1 MPGLDRGEHHIG
13 AGALRR
19 SSEPSSSVPCG
30 AGRVAT
36 AVKLIGIGSQLA
48 VPHLN
53 GVQAR
58 HQVAFGI
65 QPAARLGLS
74 LLEAGIAD
82 AKDWNPSR
90 KNPGEFVENTLRRW
104 AVKNG
109 GDEIATEFDVALAIV
124 NDLEPYSDGG
134 SNATIAQEMYM
145 VLEPETAGYVVLG
158 PLLRELARIHN
169 RLPVT
174 FFNLL
179 TAALNRWVRVYDFR
193 DAEERVEMLR
203 EWYESDPDSE
213 HLELPDVK
221 SATPKFLETRKP
233 LQESSLERLAEKTR
247 DKRIQAILSG
257 LLQLSAA
264 SRRGQR
270 PEIRAEASD
279 RLADSNPPL
288 PALLAVFEKQD
299 AIDGC
304 FDEEA
309 QGMMECPPEPNV
321 IIPLNITEVDSV
333 KTAFGI
339 AEVVCDVLTLA
350 SRLIKL
356 IMANVN

>member
-1 MPGLDRGEHHIG
+1 MSGLDRGEYDIATG
-13 AGALRR
+13 TLRR
-19 SSEPSSSVPCG
+19 PPEPSSSIPWG

-36 AVKLIGIGSQLA
+36 AAKLIAIGSQLA

-53 GVQAR
+53 GVQTR
-58 HQVAFGI
+58 HQAAFGI

-82 AKDWNPSR
+82 AKDWNPAR
-90 KNPGEFVENTLRRW
+90 KDPIEFVENTFRRW

-109 GDEIATEFDVALAIV
+109 GEEIASEFDVALALV
-124 NDLEPYSDGG
+124 SDLEPYSDGD
-134 SNATIAQEMYM
+134 SSTAIAQEMYM

-158 PLLRELARIHN
+158 SLLRELAGIHG

-174 FFNLL
+174 FFNLF
-179 TAALNRWVRVYDFR
+179 TSALNRWVRVYDLR

-203 EWYESDPDSE
+203 EWYESDHDSE
-213 HLELPDVK
+213 HVELPDVK
-221 SATPKFLETRKP
+221 GAIPKFLQTRKP

-247 DKRIQAILSG
+247 DKRIQAILSC
-257 LLQLSAA
+257 LLQLSGA
-264 SRRGQR
+264 SRKAQR
-270 PEIRAEASD
+270 PEIGAEASD

-299 AIDGC
+299 AIEGC

-321 IIPLNITEVDSV
+321 IIPLNIANVESV
-333 KTAFGI
+333 KMAFGI
-339 AEVVCDVLTLA
+339 AEVVCDVLTRA

>member
-1 MPGLDRGEHHIG
+1 MPGLDSGEYDIA

-19 SSEPSSSVPCG
+19 PPQPSSSVPCSPG
-30 AGRVAT
+30 GVTT
-36 AVKLIGIGSQLA
+36 AAKLIAVGSQLA

-53 GVQAR
+53 GVQTR
-58 HQVAFGI
+58 HQVAFGT

-82 AKDWNPSR
+82 AQDWNPYR
-90 KNPGEFVENTLRRW
+90 KSPVEFVENTLRRW
-104 AVKNG
+104 AVANG
-109 GDEIATEFDVALAIV
+109 GEEISTEFDVALALV
-124 NDLEPYSDGG
+124 SDLEPYSDEGTAVG
-134 SNATIAQEMYM
+134 QEMYM

-158 PLLRELARIHN
+158 PLLQKLAAIHG

-174 FFNLL
+174 FFNLF
-179 TAALNRWVRVYDFR
+179 TSALNRWVRIYDFR
-193 DAEERVEMLR
+193 DAEERVETLR
-203 EWYESDPDSE
+203 DWYESDRDSE
-213 HLELPDVK
+213 HVELPDVRG
-221 SATPKFLETRKP
+221 AIPKFLRTPKP
-233 LQESSLERLAEKTR
+233 LQESSLERIADKTR
-247 DKRIQAILSG
+247 DKGLQAILSG

-264 SRRGQR
+264 SRKAQR
-270 PEIRAEASD
+270 PEIGAEASD

-299 AIDGC
+299 AVEGC

-321 IIPLNITEVDSV
+321 IIPLKIAEVDSV

-339 AEVVCDVLTLA
+339 AEVVCDVLTRA

>member
-1 MPGLDRGEHHIG
+1 MSGLDRGEYDI
-13 AGALRR
+13 ATGALRR
-19 SSEPSSSVPCG
+19 PPEPSSSIPCG

-36 AVKLIGIGSQLA
+36 AAKLIAVGSRFA

-53 GVQAR
+53 GVQTR
-58 HQVAFGI
+58 HQVAFGL

-74 LLEAGIAD
+74 LLAAGIAD
-82 AKDWNPSR
+82 AKDWSPDR
-90 KNPGEFVENTLRRW
+90 KNPVEFVENTFRRW

-109 GDEIATEFDVALAIV
+109 GEEITTEFDVAFALV
-124 NDLEPYSDGG
+124 SDLEPYSDEGTAIG
-134 SNATIAQEMYM
+134 QEMYM

-158 PLLRELARIHN
+158 PLLRELAGIDS
-169 RLPVT
+169 RLPAT
-174 FFNLL
+174 FFSLF
-179 TAALNRWVRVYDFR
+179 TSALNRWVRVYDHR

-203 EWYESDPDSE
+203 EWYEGDPDFE
-213 HLELPDVK
+213 HVELPDVA
-221 SATPKFLETRKP
+221 SAIPKFLRIREP
-233 LQESSLERLAEKTR
+233 LQEASLERLAENTR
-247 DKRIQAILSG
+247 DKRIQALLSG

-264 SRRGQR
+264 SRKAQR
-270 PEIRAEASD
+270 PEIGAEASD

-299 AIDGC
+299 AIEGC

-321 IIPLNITEVDSV
+321 IIPFKITETDSV
-333 KTAFGI
+333 RTAFGI
-339 AEVVCDVLTLA
+339 AAVVCDVLTRA

>member
-30 AGRVAT
+30 ASRVAT

-48 VPHLN
+48 VPHLK
-53 GVQAR
+53 GVEAR

-82 AKDWNPSR
+82 AKDWNPDR
-90 KNPGEFVENTLRRW
+90 KNPVEFVENTLRRW

-124 NDLEPYSDGG
+124 NDLEPYSDEG
-134 SNATIAQEMYM
+134 SNATIVQEMYM

-174 FFNLL
+174 FFNLF

-213 HLELPDVK
+213 HVELPDVK

-270 PEIRAEASD
+270 PEIGAEASD

-299 AIDGC
+299 AIEGC

-321 IIPLNITEVDSV
+321 IIPLKVTEVDSV

-339 AEVVCDVLTLA
+339 AEVVCDVLTRA

>member
-1 MPGLDRGEHHIG
+1 MPGLDRSEHDIA
-13 AGALRR
+13 AGGLRR
-19 SSEPSSSVPCG
+19 PPEPLSDFPCG
-30 AGRVAT
+30 TGRLAT
-36 AVKLIGIGSQLA
+36 AAKLIAIGSQLA
-48 VPHLN
+48 VPHLD
-53 GVQAR
+53 GVQTR

-65 QPAARLGLS
+65 QSAARLGLS

-82 AKDWNPSR
+82 AKDWSPDR
-90 KNPGEFVENTLRRW
+90 KNPVEFVENTFRRW
-104 AVKNG
+104 ALKNG
-109 GDEIATEFDVALAIV
+109 GEEIATEFDVAFALV
-124 NDLEPYSDGG
+124 SDLEPYSDGD
-134 SNATIAQEMYM
+134 SSTAIAQEMYM
-145 VLEPETAGYVVLG
+145 LLEPETAGYVVLC
-158 PLLRELARIHN
+158 PLLRELAGIHC

-174 FFNLL
+174 FFNLF
-179 TAALNRWVRVYDFR
+179 TSALNRWVRVYDLR

-203 EWYESDPDSE
+203 ECYESDHDSE
-213 HLELPDVK
+213 HVELPDVK
-221 SATPKFLETRKP
+221 GAIPKFLQTRNP
-233 LQESSLERLAEKTR
+233 LLESSLERLAEKTR

-264 SRRGQR
+264 SRKAQR
-270 PEIRAEASD
+270 PEIGAEASD

-299 AIDGC
+299 TIEGC

-321 IIPLNITEVDSV
+321 IIPFKIAEVDSV

-339 AEVVCDVLTLA
+339 AEVVCDVLTRA

>member
-1 MPGLDRGEHHIG
+1 MPGLDRGEYDIA

-19 SSEPSSSVPCG
+19 PAEPSSSVPCS

-36 AVKLIGIGSQLA
+36 AAKLIAIGSQLA

-53 GVQAR
+53 GVSAR

-82 AKDWNPSR
+82 AKDWNPDR
-90 KNPGEFVENTLRRW
+90 KNPVEFVENTLRRW

-109 GDEIATEFDVALAIV
+109 GGEIATAFDVAFALV
-124 NDLEPYSDGG
+124 SDLEPYSEGD
-134 SNATIAQEMYM
+134 SSTAFAQEMYM

-158 PLLRELARIHN
+158 PLLRELAAIN
-169 RLPVT
+169 GRLPVT
-174 FFNLL
+174 FFNLF
-179 TAALNRWVRVYDFR
+179 TSALNRWVRIYDFR

-203 EWYESDPDSE
+203 EWYEGDPDSE
-213 HLELPDVK
+213 QVELPDVK
-221 SATPKFLETRKP
+221 GATPKFLRTRKP
-233 LQESSLERLAEKTR
+233 LQESSLERLAERTR

-257 LLQLSAA
+257 LLQLSAW
-264 SRRGQR
+264 SRKAQR
-270 PEIRAEASD
+270 PEIGTDASE

-299 AIDGC
+299 AIEGC

-321 IIPLNITEVDSV
+321 IIPLKIGEVDSV

-339 AEVVCDVLTLA
+339 AEIVCEVLTRA

-356 IMANVN
+356 IMAIVN